1 MEILFSPLFQCV
13 SAVLLLI
20 FMCQC
25 GKEFM
30 HMPMIREE
38 GNQTLIKY
46 NQEGGGSECKVC
58 WLCCLWNLLEVRQW
72 VDYGVPPTLLCNTFW
87 GLQPI
92 CSFFSPPC
100 QAEPTRLLTPTSPT
114 MTDGIK
120 QHPLQVLLLSHF
132 QPHIPLV
139 FFLRCVNSV
148 KWVTQRKVSVFS
160 KMWLPDLLTL
170 IDSFNTILLLS
181 ISILDEDRCD
191 VILW

>member
-1 MEILFSPLFQCV
+1 MHGNSVLTAISMCVCSAATHLYVSVWKGVHAHAHDTGRGQPDSHKVQPRRRRLRMQGVLAMLFVKFT
-13 SAVLLLI
+13 
-20 FMCQC
+20 
-25 GKEFM
+25 
-30 HMPMIREE
+30 R
-38 GNQTLIKY
+38 
-46 NQEGGGSECKVC
+46 
-58 WLCCLWNLLEVRQW
+58 RQW

-92 CSFFSPPC
+92 CSFFSPLC